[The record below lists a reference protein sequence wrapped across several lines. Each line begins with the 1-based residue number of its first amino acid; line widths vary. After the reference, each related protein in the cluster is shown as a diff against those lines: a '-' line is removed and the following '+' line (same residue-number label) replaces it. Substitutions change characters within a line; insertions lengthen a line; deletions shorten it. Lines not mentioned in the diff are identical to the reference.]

1 MTLTNSSSNSSPNF
15 RSKSSSTSPNN
26 SSPNNSS
33 PSNSSP
39 SNSSPNNAEKS
50 GVDVGQLACEVASLA
65 PAQAVERL
73 EQFGVPVMAQV
84 MVALSPAI
92 SEDILLAMSDELREQ
107 VFASFPQATR
117 NQWTANLAYHEDSI
131 GRLMEPAH
139 VVFRPELSVAEV
151 VERIRKLSRNI
162 LVTYG
167 FIVDEHDRLI
177 GVVAMRDLLLASP
190 QQTMQQIMIAQPF
203 FLTDQQTLLEAMRL
217 VVNKHFP
224 VYPVCNAAG
233 KLVGTVRG
241 RTLFEEHAFEI
252 SAQVGSMVGVE
263 KEERL
268 STPIGTS
275 LRFRHP
281 WLQVNLLTAFVAAG
295 VVGFFQSTIDKMVV
309 LAVFLPVLSGQSGN
323 TGCQSLAVTLRGLT
337 LGDLQPG
344 REKFLVFKEG
354 LLGLYNG
361 IFVGLSAGLGMVVY
375 AWSQGNPQ
383 CWQLGAIVWV
393 AMVGSCIVSGIAG
406 ATIPLLFRRLGA
418 DPATASSIFL
428 TTATDVVSMGL
439 FLGLAWLMFS

>member
-1 MTLTNSSSNSSPNF
+1 MTEQTSTESTDSILKNDINS
-15 RSKSSSTSPNN
+15 
-26 SSPNNSS
+26 
-33 PSNSSP
+33 
-39 SNSSPNNAEKS
+39 
-50 GVDVGQLACEVASLA
+50 LACEIATLA
-65 PAQAVERL
+65 PTQAVERL
-73 EQFGVPVMAQV
+73 DQVSVSVVAQV
-84 MVALSPAI
+84 LIALSPAI
-92 SEDILLAMSDELREQ
+92 SEDVLLAMSEEKRAE
-107 VFASFPQATR
+107 VFAVFPQATR
-117 NQWTANLAYHEDSI
+117 AQWTANLTYPEDSI

-139 VVFRPELSVAEV
+139 VVFRPELTVAEV
-151 VERIRKLSRNI
+151 VERIRKLSRSV

-167 FIVDEHDRLI
+167 FIVDQDNHLT

-190 QQTMQQIMIAQPF
+190 QQSMQEIMIAKPF
-203 FLTDQQTLLEAMRL
+203 FLLDRQTLLEAMRL

-224 VYPVCNAAG
+224 VYPVCNEAG

-252 SAQVGSMVGVE
+252 SAQVGAMVGVE

-268 STPIGTS
+268 STPLSLS

-281 WLQVNLLTAFVAAG
+281 WLQINLLTAFVAAA

-323 TGCQSLAVTLRGLT
+323 TGCQSLAVTLRGMT

-354 LLGLYNG
+354 LLGLFNG
-361 IFVGLSAGLGMVVY
+361 MLVGLSAGLGMAVY
-375 AWSQGNPQ
+375 AWSQGNPYYL
-383 CWQLGAIVWV
+383 QLGGIVWV
-393 AMVGSCIVSGIAG
+393 AMVGSCIVSGVAG
-406 ATIPLLFRRLGA
+406 ATIPLFFRKIGA

-439 FLGLAWLMFS
+439 FLGLAWLMFW

>member
-1 MTLTNSSSNSSPNF
+1 MTERTSTELTDSTPKNDLNS
-15 RSKSSSTSPNN
+15 
-26 SSPNNSS
+26 
-33 PSNSSP
+33 
-39 SNSSPNNAEKS
+39 
-50 GVDVGQLACEVASLA
+50 LACEIATLA
-65 PAQAVERL
+65 PTQAVERL
-73 EQFGVPVMAQV
+73 DQVPVTVVAQV
-84 MVALSPAI
+84 LIALSPAI
-92 SEDILLAMSDELREQ
+92 SEDVLLAMSDERRAE
-107 VFASFPQATR
+107 VFAAFPQATR
-117 NQWTANLAYHEDSI
+117 AQWTANLTYHEDSI

-139 VVFRPELSVAEV
+139 VVFRPELTVAEV
-151 VERIRKLSRNI
+151 VERIRKLSRSI

-167 FIVDEHDRLI
+167 FIVDQDNQLT

-190 QQTMQQIMIAQPF
+190 QQTMQEIMIARPF
-203 FLTDQQTLLEAMRL
+203 FLLDQQTLLEAMRL

-224 VYPVCNAAG
+224 VYPVCNEAG

-268 STPIGTS
+268 STPLSRS

-281 WLQVNLLTAFVAAG
+281 WLQINLLTAFVAAA

-354 LLGLYNG
+354 LLGLFNG
-361 IFVGLSAGLGMVVY
+361 VLVGLSAGLGMAVY
-375 AWSQGNPQ
+375 AWSQGNPYFL
-383 CWQLGAIVWV
+383 QLGGIVWV
-393 AMVGSCIVSGIAG
+393 AMVGSCIVSGVAG
-406 ATIPLLFRRLGA
+406 ATIPLFFRKIGA

-439 FLGLAWLMFS
+439 FLGLAWLMFW